1 MYGWCATLI
10 SSTFSLPHCGRLP
23 PLTAATVATFPSAIS
38 STGSTVAVRNLP
50 NQPLVTNTLRV
61 HVGRAPRDA
70 ACSDVSAPS
79 THTSH
84 THAHAA
90 VLPAASGFHGFHDSM
105 SPWLKTATAF
115 ALRRSMHGLT
125 IGTTAPTASLAFHE
139 LGATMARAPP
149 LFAAATGIAALGQYS
164 GFPAC
169 AAP

>member
-1 MYGWCATLI
+1 MFG
-10 SSTFSLPHCGRLP
+10 SVSTP
-23 PLTAATVATFPSAIS
+23 
-38 STGSTVAVRNLP
+38 
-50 NQPLVTNTLRV
+50 
-61 HVGRAPRDA
+61 
-70 ACSDVSAPS
+70 

-105 SPWLKTATAF
+105 SPWLKTAF

>member
-1 MYGWCATLI
+1 MI
-10 SSTFSLPHCGRLP
+10 SAHSPRARFAALLPSCHRRLEP
-23 PLTAATVATFPSAIS
+23 QLTAATVATFPSAIS

-50 NQPLVTNTLRV
+50 NHPLVTNTLRV

-70 ACSDVSAPS
+70 TCSDVSAPS

-90 VLPAASGFHGFHDSM
+90 VLPAASGVHGSHDSM
-105 SPWLKTATAF
+105 SPWHKTAAACTG
-115 ALRRSMHGLT
+115 S
-125 IGTTAPTASLAFHE
+125 PS
-139 LGATMARAPP
+139 APP
-149 LFAAATGIAALGQYS
+149 LPLPPSPFMTWARRRRRTSPSFAAATGIAVLGQYS